1 MNASAAWQTVIG
13 SRDVVKRTWSLL
25 AVGFLADA
33 AFLFIFLIALQSYLP
48 ESLHKSDQIAGY
60 ALASF
65 GLAKLLTQLGGG
77 FVSDHL
83 GTRRALILGVTLS
96 LVADTS
102 ILPLAHVAPWLIIG
116 AAAVEGLGSSVTW
129 PAVYSA
135 GASRIAAGEKGRFT
149 ALLTL
154 ATGCAL
160 LTGLGGG
167 GALNRFASFDVA
179 MMFPIGA
186 LIIAL
191 VLALLTPLSAG
202 EAATRA
208 ERELPALSE
217 VRAIIGSPQR
227 AVFALM
233 VLAESAALGAL
244 AATFRAYGRDVLGVS
259 LPRQALMLAP
269 AAVAGGLMVVP
280 GGALADRIG
289 ARRVMAPGFAA
300 TGICLLLL
308 SRWSDPVFVVGAA
321 ALAGAGFGMAQPT
334 IAAMMMALSG
344 PSKTRGGIIGWF
356 MTMDGAGQAA
366 GPAAAGLM
374 LGVLGAP
381 AVMIA
386 TGALFLVVAYLALT
400 SRLGENHES
409 EAARRVAPAGQP
421 QTGRSAES
429 ITGGP
434 S

>member
-1 MNASAAWQTVIG
+1 MNGRGAWQTVMA
-13 SRDVVKRTWSLL
+13 SRDVVKRTAPLL
-25 AVGFLADA
+25 AIGFFADA
-33 AFLFIFLIALQSYLP
+33 AFLFVFLIALQSYLP
-48 ESLHKSDQIAGY
+48 ESLHKSDQIAGF

-65 GLAKLLTQLGGG
+65 GLAKLLTQLGAG

-83 GTRRALILGVTLS
+83 GTRRALILGAALS

-116 AAAVEGLGSSVTW
+116 AAALEGLGSAVTW
-129 PAVYSA
+129 PALYSA
-135 GASRIAAGEKGRFT
+135 GASRIAADEKGRFT

-160 LTGLGGG
+160 ITGMGGG
-167 GALNRFASFDVA
+167 GALNHFASFDVA
-179 MMFPIGA
+179 MAFPIGA
-186 LIIAL
+186 VIIAL
-191 VLALLTPLSAG
+191 ALALLTPLSAG

-208 ERELPALSE
+208 ERELPAPGE

-227 AVFALM
+227 AAFALI
-233 VLAESAALGAL
+233 VLAESAALVAL

-259 LPRQALMLAP
+259 LPRQALMMAP

-289 ARRVMAPGFAA
+289 VRRVMAPGFAA

-308 SRWSDPVFVVGAA
+308 SRFSDPVFVVVAA

-334 IAAMMMALSG
+334 IAATMMALSG

-356 MTMDGAGQAA
+356 MKMEEIGQTA
-366 GPAAAGLM
+366 GPASAGVA

-381 AVMIA
+381 AVMIGA
-386 TGALFLVVAYLALT
+386 GALFLVVACLALT

-409 EAARRVAPAGQP
+409 DAARRVAPAAQP
-421 QTGRSAES
+421 RPRRSAGS

>member
-1 MNASAAWQTVIG
+1 MNGRGAWQTVMA
-13 SRDVVKRTWSLL
+13 SRDVVKRTGPLL
-25 AVGFLADA
+25 AIGFFSDA
-33 AFLFIFLIALQSYLP
+33 AFLFVFLIALQSYLP
-48 ESLHKSDQIAGY
+48 ESLHKSDQIAGF

-65 GLAKLLTQLGGG
+65 GLAKLLTQLGAG

-83 GTRRALILGVTLS
+83 GTRRALILGATLS

-116 AAAVEGLGSSVTW
+116 AAALEGLGSAVTW
-129 PAVYSA
+129 PALYSA
-135 GASRIAAGEKGRFT
+135 GASRIAADEKGRFT

-160 LTGLGGG
+160 ITGMGGG

-179 MMFPIGA
+179 MAFPIGA

-191 VLALLTPLSAG
+191 ALALLTPLSAG

-208 ERELPALSE
+208 ERELPAPGE

-227 AVFALM
+227 AAFALI
-233 VLAESAALGAL
+233 VLAESAALVAL

-259 LPRQALMLAP
+259 LPRQALMMAP

-289 ARRVMAPGFAA
+289 VRRVMAPGFAA

-308 SRWSDPVFVVGAA
+308 SRWSDPVFVVVAA

-334 IAAMMMALSG
+334 IAATMMALSG

-356 MTMDGAGQAA
+356 MTMEGIGQTA
-366 GPAAAGLM
+366 GPASAGVA

-381 AVMIA
+381 AVMIGA
-386 TGALFLVVAYLALT
+386 GALFLVVACLALT

-409 EAARRVAPAGQP
+409 EAARRVAPAARP
-421 QTGRSAES
+421 RPHRSAES